1 MTSNQPI
8 LTRAQAHFLT
18 DLDLTSFTRKVEAI
32 ERAKQVLQFK
42 DDSDRENFYLAVER
56 GYWDVRSDFW
66 VIAPLAPFNQ
76 KLFVGQSTVLDE
88 KGNPSFYLAPELE
101 NAKLFTKDELD
112 TISQLEMYNREEFV
126 LNEYTAVKLYGD
138 VKAWLQD
145 DQFEGN
151 DALKKAVADAQPLTS
166 FGNLV
171 SSDEDSS
178 KKSFEHDS
186 LHKVQESNSETL
198 VAEEGEDV
206 RSEVHSEHDEK
217 LISEYASKEITGI
230 AFSASSGSPVYGG
243 SVVDLVDQNIRSL
256 EVAPT
261 VQSGVTVPVD
271 ISKNDDEEDAATE
284 ELSKLGSESFH
295 AKGNIRV
302 K

>member
-56 GYWDVRSDFW
+56 GYWDARSDFW

-101 NAKLFTKDELD
+101 NAKLFTKDELEK
-112 TISQLEMYNREEFV
+112 ISQLEMYNREEFV

-145 DQFEGN
+145 DQFDGN
-151 DALKKAVADAQPLTS
+151 DALKKEVGNDQSSVPL
-166 FGNLV
+166 
-171 SSDEDSS
+171 
-178 KKSFEHDS
+178 
-186 LHKVQESNSETL
+186 NSEAVDENLDEKSLEHTSSQEVHDVGSEAL
-198 VAEEGEDV
+198 VVEDQEV
-206 RSEVHSEHDEK
+206 VSSEVHSEHDEK
-217 LISEYASKEITGI
+217 LISEYAPKEVTGVS
-230 AFSASSGSPVYGG
+230 FSASSPAYGG

-256 EVAPT
+256 EAAPT

-271 ISKNDDEEDAATE
+271 ISKDDEEADDTE

>member
-8 LTRAQAHFLT
+8 LTSAQAHFLT

-42 DDSDRENFYLAVER
+42 DDNDRENFYLAVER

-66 VIAPLAPFNQ
+66 VVAPLAPFNQ
-76 KLFVGQSTVLDE
+76 KLFVGQSPVLDE
-88 KGNPSFYLAPELE
+88 RGNPSFYLAPELE
-101 NAKLFTKDELD
+101 SAKLFTKDELEK
-112 TISQLEMYNREEFV
+112 ISQLEMYNREEFV

-151 DALKKAVADAQPLTS
+151 DALKKEVGNEQSSVPLNSEVVGENLDEKSHGHAVSEETRGADSEALVVEEQKA
-166 FGNLV
+166 V
-171 SSDEDSS
+171 SS
-178 KKSFEHDS
+178 
-186 LHKVQESNSETL
+186 
-198 VAEEGEDV
+198 
-206 RSEVHSEHDEK
+206 EVYSEHDEK
-217 LISEYASKEITGI
+217 LISEYAPKEVTGVS
-230 AFSASSGSPVYGG
+230 FSTSSPTYGG
-243 SVVDLVDQNIRSL
+243 SVADLVDQNIRSL
-256 EVAPT
+256 EAAPT

-271 ISKNDDEEDAATE
+271 ISKDDEEEADDTE
-284 ELSKLGSESFH
+284 ELSKLRNESFH

>member
-56 GYWDVRSDFW
+56 GYWDARSDFW

-76 KLFVGQSTVLDE
+76 KLFVGQSSVLDE

-101 NAKLFTKDELD
+101 SAKLFTKDELEK
-112 TISQLEMYNREEFV
+112 ISQLEMYNREEFV
-126 LNEYTAVKLYGD
+126 LSENTAVKLYGD

-151 DALKKAVADAQPLTS
+151 DALKKEVDNKQPSASLNSEIADD
-166 FGNLV
+166 NLDEKSLEHG
-171 SSDEDSS
+171 SSQE
-178 KKSFEHDS
+178 
-186 LHKVQESNSETL
+186 VQEVGGEVL
-198 VAEEGEDV
+198 AVEEQEIV
-206 RSEVHSEHDEK
+206 TSEVHSEHDEK
-217 LISEYASKEITGI
+217 LISEYAPKEITGVS
-230 AFSASSGSPVYGG
+230 FSTNSPAYGG

-256 EVAPT
+256 EAAPT

-271 ISKNDDEEDAATE
+271 ISKDDEEEADDTE
-284 ELSKLGSESFH
+284 ELSKLRSESFH